1 MLAYPLRPT
10 PMTLSCPRAQPSQ
23 LPSDAAV
30 RGEYPYFARVCGT
43 RRAFRSI
50 SPTRTVGS
58 SRRVR
63 STSTRTA
70 TTRVSASTDPA
81 EETSGNLLG
90 GAKNPYLKE
99 TAWEWPI
106 DPMGLRIML
115 NQVYER
121 YQIPIMVVENGLGC
135 CDEVNPDGSIDDDYR
150 IEYLRDHIKAMAE
163 AIKDGV
169 EVWGY
174 TPWGCID
181 LVSNADGEMA
191 KRYGFVYT
199 ISTMTAP
206 YYGALA

>member
-1 MLAYPLRPT
+1 
-10 PMTLSCPRAQPSQ
+10 
-23 LPSDAAV
+23 
-30 RGEYPYFARVCGT
+30 
-43 RRAFRSI
+43 
-50 SPTRTVGS
+50 
-58 SRRVR
+58 
-63 STSTRTA
+63 
-70 TTRVSASTDPA
+70 
-81 EETSGNLLG
+81 
-90 GAKNPYLKE
+90 
-99 TAWEWPI
+99 
-106 DPMGLRIML
+106 MGLRIML

-191 KRYGFVYT
+191 KRYGFVYVDKHDDGT
-199 ISTMTAP
+199 GTMERSRKKSFYWYKKVIETN
-206 YYGALA
+206 GEEL